1 VSENSISLSSS
12 RLRTKQSP
20 IHLSIMAGNNYA
32 VISFRKGFAKSE
44 LDAALSSSGGPNSKA
59 VIVERRN
66 IRVIQELIYQ
76 FRSVMIQLGRAI
88 PSKNARLKS
97 LFAKGH
103 KLIVDTRIV
112 MDKFQAK
119 QHQVPITCSCE
130 CAGPSTSSMQ
140 MIFDLEDDS
149 DIEVDLDIE
158 EEGYL

>member
-1 VSENSISLSSS
+1 
-12 RLRTKQSP
+12 
-20 IHLSIMAGNNYA
+20 MAGKNYA

-119 QHQVPITCSCE
+119 QQQVPTTGACK
-130 CAGPSTSSMQ
+130 CAGSSTSSMK
-140 MIFDLEDDS
+140 MIFDPEDDS
-149 DIEVDLDIE
+149 DIEVELDIE
-158 EEGYL
+158 EEDYL

>member
-1 VSENSISLSSS
+1 
-12 RLRTKQSP
+12 
-20 IHLSIMAGNNYA
+20 
-32 VISFRKGFAKSE
+32 
-44 LDAALSSSGGPNSKA
+44 
-59 VIVERRN
+59 
-66 IRVIQELIYQ
+66 
-76 FRSVMIQLGRAI
+76 VMIQLGRAI

-119 QHQVPITCSCE
+119 QHQVPTTGACK
-130 CAGPSTSSMQ
+130 CAGPSTSSMK
-140 MIFDLEDDS
+140 MIFDPEDDS